1 MSVLDFFRQ
10 PSLPSPSDTLPG
22 RPDPIVEPGTHTV
35 LGTPLAG
42 PWPDGTQTA
51 VFGFGC
57 FWGAEKDFWQLPGVV
72 TTAVGYAGGTTPNPT
87 YREACSGRTGHAEVV
102 LVAYDPQRVTYKEL
116 LRVFWESHDPTQ
128 GMRQGNDVGTQYRS
142 IIEVATPEE
151 RQIAEATRDAYQQR
165 LTEAGFGTIATEIA
179 NRGPFYYAEDYHQQY
194 LDKNPRGYC
203 PNHATGVRLPD
214 LEVTPLQYVD

>member
-22 RPDPIVEPGTHTV
+22 RSEPIVEPGTHTV
-35 LGTPLAG
+35 LGTPLTG

-57 FWGAEKDFWQLPGVV
+57 FWGAEKDYWQLPGVV

-102 LVAYDPQRVTYKEL
+102 LVAYDPQRVTYEEL

-142 IIEVATPEE
+142 IVEVATPEE
-151 RQIAEATRDAYQQR
+151 RRIAEATRDAYQQR
-165 LTEAGFGTIATEIA
+165 LTEAGFGTISTEIVD
-179 NRGPFYYAEDYHQQY
+179 RGPFYYAEDYHQQY
-194 LDKNPRGYC
+194 LDKVPNGYC
-203 PNHATGVRLPD
+203 PNHATGVTLPD
-214 LEVTPLQYVD
+214 VVATPLQYVE